1 MSKLRI
7 LVADPLSEE
16 GLSVLRRIEGAEIE
30 IKTGLD
36 EAALAEAV
44 AGVSALVIR
53 SGVKV
58 TRRVIESA
66 DCLKVIGRAG
76 VGVDNVDLDAATE
89 RGIVVMN
96 TPSGNTVAAAE
107 HTWGLLLALARKIPA
122 AAASFKAGKWE
133 RGKFVGNELCG
144 KTLGVVGLGRIGS
157 EVARYAQAFRM
168 RVLAYDPFISESR
181 AAEQEITLAPLEELF
196 EKADVVSLHL
206 PVTEET
212 RKLVGVKL
220 LGKMK
225 KSALLVNCARGALVD
240 EAALLA
246 ALNEGRLAGAAL
258 DVFSKEPPESLDLVL
273 HEKVVAT
280 PHLGAST
287 REAQI
292 NVGVQIAEQIE
303 AVLSRNVYDNAV
315 NLPITDF
322 ALVEK
327 FGPWVELTG
336 RIGVFM
342 AKFMTG
348 GVRQVSISCAGGCT
362 EALQPLKLTL
372 LKGLL
377 TPVTAGGNVNFVN
390 AGFLAR
396 QRGITVESSSTDR
409 ADYTSQVACSVVT
422 DSESLTVVGTV
433 FGGELQRIV
442 RINEFHMDVNPRG
455 HLLVIKNADVPGVIG
470 QVGGVLG
477 AAGLNI
483 AEYRLG
489 RDDQRRN
496 TLSLISV
503 DSVIPE
509 SVMENIRAI
518 PAIQFARVVEV

>member
-1 MSKLRI
+1 MDKLRI

-16 GLSVLRRIEGAEIE
+16 GLSVLRRIEGALIE

-36 EAALAEAV
+36 ETGLAEAV
-44 AGVSALVIR
+44 PGAQALVIR

-66 DCLKVIGRAG
+66 DSLKVIGRAG

-107 HTWGLLLALARKIPA
+107 HTWGILLALARKIPSA
-122 AAASFKAGKWE
+122 VASFKSGKWE
-133 RGKFVGNELCG
+133 RSKFVGAELNG
-144 KTLGVVGLGRIGS
+144 KILGIVGLGRIGS
-157 EVARYAQAFRM
+157 EVARFAQAFRM
-168 RVLAYDPFISESR
+168 RVLAYDPFISETR
-181 AAEQEITLAPLEELF
+181 AQEQDITLAGLEELF
-196 EKADVVSLHL
+196 EKADIVTLHM
-206 PVTEET
+206 PVTET
-212 RKLVGVKL
+212 TKKMVNAGL
-220 LGKMK
+220 LGRMK
-225 KSALLVNCARGALVD
+225 KSAFLVNCARGALID
-240 EAALLA
+240 ETALLA
-246 ALNEGRLAGAAL
+246 ALNEGQIAGAAL
-258 DVFSKEPPESLDLVL
+258 DVFSMEPPESFELVT
-273 HEKVVAT
+273 HERVVAT

-287 REAQI
+287 HEAQI

-303 AVLSRNVYDNAV
+303 AALMRNVFDNAV
-315 NLPITDF
+315 NMPITDF
-322 ALVEK
+322 SLLEK
-327 FGPWVELTG
+327 FGPYVELTG

-342 AKFMTG
+342 AKYVSG
-348 GVRQVSISCAGGCT
+348 GLREVSISCAGSCA

-377 TPVTAGGNVNFVN
+377 TPVTGGNVNFVN
-390 AGFLAR
+390 APFLAR
-396 QRGITVESSSTDR
+396 QRGIKVEGAVTDR
-409 ADYTSQVACSVVT
+409 ADYTSQVACTVVT
-422 DSESLTVVGTV
+422 DQETCTVVGTV

-470 QVGGVLG
+470 RVGMALG
-477 AAGLNI
+477 EAGLNI
-483 AEYRLG
+483 GEYRLG
-489 RDDQRRN
+489 RDDSRRN

-509 SVMENIRAI
+509 SVMQKVRAI
-518 PAIQFARVVEV
+518 EAIQFARVVEV